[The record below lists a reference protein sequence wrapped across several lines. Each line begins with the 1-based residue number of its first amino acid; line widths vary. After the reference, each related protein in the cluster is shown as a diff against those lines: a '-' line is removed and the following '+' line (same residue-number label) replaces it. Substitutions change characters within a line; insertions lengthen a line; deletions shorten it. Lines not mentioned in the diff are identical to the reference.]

1 MRILEQHPFILDF
14 WMTKIDRDYILRNPS
29 DTSLQDK
36 EADYSPDVVSPR
48 PNLSTLQPCQWP
60 QLYHC
65 QQDPFDQITD
75 FSAENVS
82 PPND

>member
-1 MRILEQHPFILDF
+1 
-14 WMTKIDRDYILRNPS
+14 MTKIDRGYILRNPS

-36 EADYSPDVVSPR
+36 KQTIA
-48 PNLSTLQPCQWP
+48 LMLH
-60 QLYHC
+60 LL
-65 QQDPFDQITD
+65 DPIFPLCSSASGRSFTIASKDSFDQITD